1 MKPVWNRLAM
11 LFALAPSPRV
21 ERAFLKTVSQLD
33 EREMARRWNKARL
46 ANPELMADVIRLG
59 GVLAAQPMQAGEVQP
74 LDPARLSYEAG
85 RRDFAL
91 QLLAMMQM
99 SIDEFNLMT
108 ERDDD

>member
-1 MKPVWNRLAM
+1 MTPIWNRLAM

-21 ERAFLKTVSQLD
+21 ERALIKTTTRLD
-33 EREMARRWNKARL
+33 ERDMARRWNKARL
-46 ANPELMADVIRLG
+46 AYPELMGDVIRLG
-59 GVLAAQPMQAGEVQP
+59 GVLTAQPIQGGEVQP

-99 SIDEFNLMT
+99 SIEEFNLMT
-108 ERDDD
+108 ERNDE